1 MEHPVVGESLG
12 ARGCLDFV
20 ALSASM
26 RTPVL
31 SRMPRLMAV
40 LWAVLLAGCAASGPR
55 VKPEAPAPA
64 PAVWLLDVQDAP
76 VALLEVSRLTPGD
89 RVEVKSQGPELQ
101 VSLRFAH
108 GVRVTPLVRTVSG
121 ATPVLLRREDSRS
134 GQGAR
139 PRLTRAVREARYE
152 EARRALAELAEREQ
166 DDVSREVVAALPEE
180 ALRRMAQDSEGNL
193 LLESLFDAMTSGHV
207 TAEELEQASRLLAAE
222 AQRRH
227 PTPEE
232 FVRAVER
239 ARIFPYEAMGLTKGG
254 APLTAGNRED
264 GRIWVELT
272 PRSFEDKYRAE
283 AATLYGLEY
292 VLEPDELVRREAH
305 RLANPHGRH
314 VHLGWRASEI
324 RQEGRALAW
333 KFIGGI
339 TSGRGRV
346 PSSGWTRSKNSKR
359 PGV

>member
-1 MEHPVVGESLG
+1 
-12 ARGCLDFV
+12 
-20 ALSASM
+20 
-26 RTPVL
+26 
-31 SRMPRLMAV
+31 MAV
-40 LWAVLLAGCAASGPR
+40 LWAILLTGCVTSRPT
-55 VKPEAPAPA
+55 VKPEALAPA
-64 PAVWLLDVQDAP
+64 PAVWLLDAQDAP

-89 RVEVKSQGPELQ
+89 RVEVRSRGPELQ

-108 GVRVTPLVRTVSG
+108 GVRVTPLVRSVSG
-121 ATPVLLRREDSRS
+121 TTPVLLRSEGSQS
-134 GQGAR
+134 GQGTP

-152 EARRALAELAEREQ
+152 EAQRALAEVAEREQ

-180 ALRRMAQDSEGNL
+180 SLRRMAQNREGNL

-207 TAEELEQASRLLAAE
+207 TAEEMEQAARLLAAE

-239 ARIFPYEAMGLTKGG
+239 ARVFPYEAMGLTKGG
-254 APLTAGNRED
+254 APLTAGKRED

-292 VLEPDELVRREAH
+292 VLEPDELLLEH
-305 RLANPHGRH
+305 R
-314 VHLGWRASEI
+314 GWRYFTARWLGAAAGPHS
-324 RQEGRALAW
+324 
-333 KFIGGI
+333 
-339 TSGRGRV
+339 
-346 PSSGWTRSKNSKR
+346 
-359 PGV
+359 

>member
-1 MEHPVVGESLG
+1 MSW
-12 ARGCLDFV
+12 A
-20 ALSASM
+20 
-26 RTPVL
+26 
-31 SRMPRLMAV
+31 PRVMAV

-55 VKPEAPAPA
+55 VKPEALAPA

-76 VALLEVSRLTPGD
+76 VALLEVSHLAPGD

-108 GVRVTPLVRTVSG
+108 GVRRS
-121 ATPVLLRREDSRS
+121 EDSDS

-152 EARRALAELAEREQ
+152 GARRALAEVAEREQ

-180 ALRRMAQDSEGNL
+180 ALRRMALHREGNL

-207 TAEELEQASRLLAAE
+207 RPEELEQAARLLAAE

-227 PTPEE
+227 LTPEA

-254 APLTAGNRED
+254 APLTAGKQED
-264 GRIWVELT
+264 GMIWVHLT

-283 AATLYGLEY
+283 AATLHGLEY
-292 VLEPDELVRREAH
+292 VLEPDEL
-305 RLANPHGRH
+305 
-314 VHLGWRASEI
+314 
-324 RQEGRALAW
+324 
-333 KFIGGI
+333 
-339 TSGRGRV
+339 
-346 PSSGWTRSKNSKR
+346 
-359 PGV
+359 